1 MGACC
6 FCGKGKDISEAQ
18 FESGEEQNPKD
29 KQAKIKYNVSSS
41 LDNKNILSEDNKIE
55 DGLKNKKNTLE
66 KKLNNSLDKPDT
78 IDEIF
83 FDNNN
88 KYENSNNIQ
97 NNNIYQNDLSFS
109 SSYMENNL
117 FNLINEIRSDP
128 PSFIKT
134 IQKYKDEL
142 KKEDDKYFINIEN
155 NRFEFKNGEKCFE
168 ECINFLESQNKLD
181 KFENGTIFESNN
193 SFIEKNVSDLPFV
206 LTCILIDENNEE
218 DNKIRR
224 NCIMSDQYNKLKI
237 IITKD
242 EIGNSIYSYS
252 FYFDKL

>member
-1 MGACC
+1 MRACC
-6 FCGKGKDISEAQ
+6 ICGKGKDISEAQ

-155 NRFEFKNGEKCFE
+155 NRFEFKNGEESFD

-218 DNKIRR
+218 ENKIRR